1 MKPLQSNILRTPT
14 NPRNNFTMI
23 PNEVIFN
30 KDLSAKAR
38 FLLIFMLALPEGWN
52 FNERGLCTA
61 TGEGRTAIRS
71 ALKELMDNKY
81 LYRIQ
86 ARHESGTG
94 FGNMIYYLFTEP
106 TTIQVEGHEAS
117 QAETQ
122 GECDTPTNIFNVG
135 KSHPDYEYFNGG
147 WMFED

>member
-1 MKPLQSNILRTPT
+1 MKQAQSNILRTPT

-71 ALKELMDNKY
+71 GLKELMDNKY
-81 LYRIQ
+81 LYRFQ
-86 ARHESGTG
+86 TRNASGTG
-94 FGNMIYYLFTEP
+94 FGHMIYYLFTEP
-106 TTIQVEGHEAS
+106 TTLQVDGQDVP

-122 GECDTPTNIFNVG
+122 DGCDAPTNTFNIN
-135 KSHPDYEYFNGG
+135 KSNPDFDYLNGG